1 VAGLALGA
9 DGNAFTTFPDGG
21 DPVDVTPQTGVPMY
35 SFTLNQQKYRVIIE
49 VGNSVPLQPDHV
61 VNSANF
67 SVGQSLPFSPLWR
80 PATPPYTNATA
91 GWWLPGSFVNEQPYD
106 YCPSAYDEDGLL
118 LNRNLLVDGTLST
131 PCWYVDQLLP
141 GTATLKMTLSFA
153 NGQTVN
159 VVQTGQYNVYKPT
172 FTFATNSSP
181 ATVNVG
187 DSAECGANSLM
198 VGTNSGAGAMMFN
211 LTVQSQFPGEVDD
224 CQLVNSWWSA
234 TFNAAPFLNTGGGTD
249 GAFWLDGEM
258 NTDDQTLAQGSQ
270 GTSYSGVC
278 IFDDQPCTSLSP
290 LYLSASR
297 NDSCKTYFS
306 FRPSGAGS
314 IFVTLGRVNWGWFGN
329 ALDVYNFPSWTW
341 TLTTGGI
348 TPPTFTATQE
358 FPVWQ
363 YTY

>member
-1 VAGLALGA
+1 
-9 DGNAFTTFPDGG
+9 
-21 DPVDVTPQTGVPMY
+21 
-35 SFTLNQQKYRVIIE
+35 
-49 VGNSVPLQPDHV
+49 
-61 VNSANF
+61 
-67 SVGQSLPFSPLWR
+67 
-80 PATPPYTNATA
+80 
-91 GWWLPGSFVNEQPYD
+91 
-106 YCPSAYDEDGLL
+106 
-118 LNRNLLVDGTLST
+118 
-131 PCWYVDQLLP
+131 
-141 GTATLKMTLSFA
+141 
-153 NGQTVN
+153 

-341 TLTTGGI
+341 TRTSGGI